1 MGEEAHPVNLT
12 NTIPACF
19 YIFKGEKFGGG
30 GGALENK
37 PHVPNKRISPDRVVL
52 LRCYFLALL

>member
-1 MGEEAHPVNLT
+1 MHPVNLS

-30 GGALENK
+30 EGGGALDNK
-37 PHVPNKRISPDRVVL
+37 PHVQNKRISPDKAVL